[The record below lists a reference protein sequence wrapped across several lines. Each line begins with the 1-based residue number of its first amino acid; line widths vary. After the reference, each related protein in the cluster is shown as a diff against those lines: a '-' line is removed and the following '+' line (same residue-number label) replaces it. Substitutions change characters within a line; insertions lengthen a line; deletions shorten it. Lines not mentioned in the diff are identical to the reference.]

1 MQIKD
6 FKVGQ
11 IVYITGNKGTD
22 IFEKEVVKVGR
33 KYVFVHCGSWEEKYE
48 VPLPGDGD
56 KDLYLIEAK
65 DWGDRAKLYKSKEDI
80 FADRRITAIRNWLF
94 GSYGSYGKAQRH
106 IFTLDELENAVK
118 ALDPDGKYEDEIK

>member
-48 VPLPGDGD
+48 IPLPGDGD
-56 KDLYLIEAK
+56 KNLYLLEAK
-65 DWGDRAKLYKSKEDI
+65 DWGERRKLYKSKEDI
-80 FADRRITAIRNWLF
+80 FADRRVTAIRKWLF
-94 GSYGSYGKAQRH
+94 GSYGSAQRH
-106 IFTLDELENAVK
+106 RYSLEQLESVVK
-118 ALDPDGKYEDEIK
+118 ALDPDGKYKEEIENA